1 MLDFNLFF
9 EYIKYNFLSLLSIIV
24 PTIVAIFIFYLQR
37 KKKKINLF
45 VIYNWKIINSSNSII
60 NKKLSIKFWDKEI
73 NDLGLLIFEIKNT
86 WNVIIDK
93 NDFIDNK
100 DLVIE
105 FNWWEILV
113 SNLKETTP
121 DYLKED
127 VWYSILWNK
136 LLINPFTINTWDSL
150 IFEVLANWDIEKII
164 SKPRIKWIKEIKK
177 VNFNFSKIKYF
188 IFMALFLYWAMFIKY
203 YDKALF
209 ENKSVIEVFKSNEIL
224 HNNFLKVMYYIFP
237 IITFYF
243 FYKFIKI
250 EIIADKLRWRV
261 KWDSF
266 LKNLINKFR

>member
-1 MLDFNLFF
+1 MFYLNLFF
-9 EYIKYNFLSLLSIIV
+9 EYLKNNLLWLLSIIV

-86 WNVIIDK
+86 WNVVIDK

-150 IFEVLANWDIEKII
+150 IFEVLANWDIEKI
-164 SKPRIKWIKEIKK
+164 SPKPRIKWIKEIKK

-188 IFMALFLYWAMFIKY
+188 LWTALFIYWAIFIKY
-203 YDKALF
+203 FDKAIY
-209 ENKSVIEVFKSNEIL
+209 ENKSIIEIFNNNEVL
-224 HNNFLKVMYYIFP
+224 HNNILKTLYYIFP
-237 IITFYF
+237 IIALYL

-261 KWDSF
+261 KWDNF
-266 LKNLINKFR
+266 IKNLINKFK